1 MINKYLHRDDHGID
15 PHCDQFGC
23 TYESK
28 DPITSFSY
36 QIGSVLAITLPTAER
51 HRLGS
56 NGEDSALL
64 VYQPPNSILVMG
76 GEFQK
81 QLYHCVMTWSQMM
94 TVYTRKKDSVML
106 GQVAYKF
113 SWIDSCH
120 ENEFNKEM
128 DRLTVKPWQELFR
141 WNMTVRWIRNH
152 QQNCQYAAKSFEVM
166 SNQSVKPF
174 VEQRISCLQNQKA
187 NEGSTSCRWQR
198 NPAER
203 EAKLARKDTSV
214 VNSEQV
220 GQFIDF
226 LISAINEINS
236 EDQACQELL
245 SLGSNYECRQER
257 ISELERRCKSYS
269 ELEDKLVTLKPL
281 ICEQAYTKLVTALH
295 QKTETVLELKALLKL
310 LWSDVNISSS
320 QFVIVNQCQQGDP
333 KRIVQSNRYRVTM
346 SCGDLKE
353 LFDNNGLCSKELE
366 DERIL
371 VFDFDTLEKNS
382 ACMRLYSDV
391 RAKEPDQRVKLKGR
405 WTILYFELLG
415 VDKIS
420 CNDDEEERCVFKTL
434 FVKSGLH
441 KMVNEEKKMELDKKL
456 LPVQRLQHFL
466 KLLMNYTQKRE
477 MALGYTRWKGAFDLY
492 TKQYNAAT
500 TSNILLCCKPTITGN
515 FYQMDTNHPWNNSWY
530 QTE

>member
-1 MINKYLHRDDHGID
+1 M
-15 PHCDQFGC
+15 
-23 TYESK
+23 
-28 DPITSFSY
+28 
-36 QIGSVLAITLPTAER
+36 
-51 HRLGS
+51 
-56 NGEDSALL
+56 
-64 VYQPPNSILVMG
+64 
-76 GEFQK
+76 
-81 QLYHCVMTWSQMM
+81 
-94 TVYTRKKDSVML
+94 
-106 GQVAYKF
+106 
-113 SWIDSCH
+113 
-120 ENEFNKEM
+120 
-128 DRLTVKPWQELFR
+128 
-141 WNMTVRWIRNH
+141 
-152 QQNCQYAAKSFEVM
+152 
-166 SNQSVKPF
+166 
-174 VEQRISCLQNQKA
+174 
-187 NEGSTSCRWQR
+187 
-198 NPAER
+198 
-203 EAKLARKDTSV
+203 
-214 VNSEQV
+214 
-220 GQFIDF
+220 
-226 LISAINEINS
+226 
-236 EDQACQELL
+236 
-245 SLGSNYECRQER
+245 
-257 ISELERRCKSYS
+257 
-269 ELEDKLVTLKPL
+269 TLKPL

-333 KRIVQSNRYRVTM
+333 KRSVQANRYRVTM

-366 DERIL
+366 DEGIL